1 MHWVFVIY
9 NAGMSGSVMST
20 TRRQAEY
27 LAEQGDDVTVL
38 SNEAPAG
45 WRGIRYVHAPAVE
58 GRTWRTLDRVAEA
71 YSSRLPAALRRFSLR
86 TVIAQWRF
94 AYSAAKRVAELAKTE
109 PVDGCICCQHFC
121 ANGLAGPGL
130 PPYVLVA
137 HGDIFE
143 HPRAAFS
150 LAMRRLYRRSAMHS
164 YRTAR
169 HVVAVSQALRAR
181 AIRCGAAPERVSVI
195 PNGIAAEEIGG
206 DDAQPAERRAEFEL
220 LYVGRLSAEK
230 AVDVAIRAL
239 ALIKLPSMRLRII
252 GDGPTRGALEKLT
265 AKLGLNDSI
274 EFLGAQPRHS
284 LGGYYAAADVVL
296 LPSLSEAQGLAVLE
310 AQICGTPVIASRVGG
325 IPDMIEDGRNGLLVP
340 PSDVDALSAAVR
352 TLWSHAELRTSMAAG
367 ALESVKD
374 FAWHSLLEAFD
385 VILRAALDQGKPE
398 SSAVGIERP

>member
-58 GRTWRTLDRVAEA
+58 GRFWRTVDRVAEA
-71 YSSRLPAALRRFSLR
+71 YSSRLPAALRLFSLR

-94 AYSAAKRVAELAKTE
+94 AYSAAKRVAELAKTG

-121 ANGLAGPGL
+121 ANGLVGPGL

-169 HVVAVSQALRAR
+169 HVVTVSQALRER

-296 LPSLSEAQGLAVLE
+296 LPSLSEAQPVVTLE
-310 AQICGTPVIASRVGG
+310 AQLCGKPMIASRVGG
-325 IPDMIEDGRNGLLVP
+325 VPDVIVHGRNGLLVP
-340 PSDVDALSAAVR
+340 PGDVAALADAIR
-352 TLWSHAELRTSMAAG
+352 TLRTEPKLRVAMSAEARETA
-367 ALESVKD
+367 KD
-374 FAWHSLLEAFD
+374 FAWPSLLERFHD
-385 VILRAALDQGKPE
+385 VVYQAIGREPAV
-398 SSAVGIERP
+398 SVRSAIR